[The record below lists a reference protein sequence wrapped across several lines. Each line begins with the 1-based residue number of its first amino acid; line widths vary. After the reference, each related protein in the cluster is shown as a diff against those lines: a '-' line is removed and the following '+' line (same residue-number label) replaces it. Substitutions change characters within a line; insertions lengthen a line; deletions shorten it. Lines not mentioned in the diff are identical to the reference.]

1 MLLNCKNEQELID
14 VENYIGKEYH
24 KCIYLYLDLKKYG
37 IFNENIKTWIQY
49 NENGEITAVI
59 LKYYTG
65 LHIFSKEQN
74 YNVEELK
81 KLILQEKPTMICGEK
96 IIISTLYNS
105 FEKSK
110 YSIETGWVR
119 KLSEIE
125 SFDRSDVELA
135 SEDDFSGIAKLLYED
150 EDLGSSYEYE
160 ELRQQMIE
168 RNKEGFVRNYV
179 IKDLNKSVIS
189 HAGTGAENDKV
200 AMLSYVITDPK
211 HRGKG
216 YAKKLCCAVCEDLIK
231 EGKNVFLINYSKES
245 TALYDKIGFKICAE
259 WGKMFLNLKENN

>member
-1 MLLNCKNEQELID
+1 MLNRCNAIEQVKEI
-14 VENYIGKEYH
+14 ENYIGNEYH

-37 IFNENIKTWIQY
+37 IFNDNIKIWIQY
-49 NENGEITAVI
+49 NENSEITAVL

-65 LHIFSKEQN
+65 LHIFSKEHN

-81 KLILQEKPTMICGEK
+81 NLILQEKPTMICGEK
-96 IIISTLYNS
+96 IIISILYNS
-105 FEKSK
+105 FENSK
-110 YSIETGWVR
+110 YCIETGWVR

-125 SFDRSDVELA
+125 NFDRDDVELA
-135 SEDDFSGIAKLLYED
+135 SEEDFSGIAKLLYED
-150 EDLGSSYEYE
+150 EDLGSSYKYD

-179 IKDLNKSVIS
+179 IKDSNQAVIS

-200 AMLSYVITDPK
+200 AMLSYVITAPN

-216 YAKKLCCAVCEDLIK
+216 YAKKLCCAVCEDLIN
-231 EGKNVFLINYSKES
+231 EGKEVFLINYSKES

-259 WGKMFLNLKENN
+259 WGKMFLNLKEN